1 MYRLLACLPACLL
14 AHLLAC
20 RASGLV
26 LPGLAV
32 TRLPEFKSI
41 AVSAHLWL
49 PLIEV
54 PGATPGRSWRLPS
67 QTGHAMRLPQ
77 AAACASLPRRTLRW
91 PAEAMLAAWLQRQ
104 AAQGW
109 TLVGLEQSTESV
121 QLQVEAAQL
130 SWK

>member
-1 MYRLLACLPACLL
+1 
-14 AHLLAC
+14 
-20 RASGLV
+20 
-26 LPGLAV
+26 
-32 TRLPEFKSI
+32 
-41 AVSAHLWL
+41 
-49 PLIEV
+49 
-54 PGATPGRSWRLPS
+54 
-67 QTGHAMRLPQ
+67 MRLPQ